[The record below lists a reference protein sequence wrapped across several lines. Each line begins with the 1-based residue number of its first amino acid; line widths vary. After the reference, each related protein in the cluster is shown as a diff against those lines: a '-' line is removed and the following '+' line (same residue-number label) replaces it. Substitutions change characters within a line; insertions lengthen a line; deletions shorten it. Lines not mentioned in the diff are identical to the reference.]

1 MQQHMRPAFPN
12 RAAITL
18 LLAQPSLEKPA
29 KSLNWQILQQ
39 EHITALTPRIVK
51 IKAEASGEVQ
61 GEDMSRASNVSRDS
75 TYSMGSLQTGLSGDT
90 GSLPSLMAQN
100 DWEIAPMDIEIMR
113 REDGSPWELGAGA
126 FGKVRACTAL
136 CASQNSCMLHVW
148 RLGQNASA
156 SWHGRLVGA
165 FLQCRAQE

>member
-1 MQQHMRPAFPN
+1 
-12 RAAITL
+12 
-18 LLAQPSLEKPA
+18 
-29 KSLNWQILQQ
+29 
-39 EHITALTPRIVK
+39 
-51 IKAEASGEVQ
+51 
-61 GEDMSRASNVSRDS
+61 MSRASNVSRDS

-136 CASQNSCMLHVW
+136 CASQNSCMLHV
-148 RLGQNASA
+148 RQLGQNASA
-156 SWHGRLVGA
+156 SWHGRLVVLSYNAGNKNSA
-165 FLQCRAQE
+165 HKGLLALVIACPALLGCHVTEQKRESLNGCAGVCRCTRGCGTRCRMWR